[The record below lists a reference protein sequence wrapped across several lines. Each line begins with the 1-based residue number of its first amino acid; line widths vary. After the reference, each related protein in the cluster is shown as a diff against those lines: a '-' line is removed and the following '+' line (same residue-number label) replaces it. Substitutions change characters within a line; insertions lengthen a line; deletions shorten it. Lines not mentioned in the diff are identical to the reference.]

1 METTPTAVYWRLK
14 FRLVLRN
21 WFLGARIIA
30 ETIRCRDSTA
40 QFSLDA
46 SGSPFWNRSES
57 VDDEVQLINLKLQRH
72 QSVRQVKAPI
82 WTPEKIRCRFQK
94 YPVRQTDRAD
104 SIWKHG
110 RWVSYYESSPAQ
122 THSVKLTEKWISK
135 ANKKT
140 NSSIIVT
147 RLVLAICVSVESKY
161 GVFYAL
167 NLSCSRS
174 ERNLKSKYNMVG
186 ITQLLYDDDW
196 FRLVLVFGT
205 PYVESVGII

>member
-1 METTPTAVYWRLK
+1 
-14 FRLVLRN
+14 
-21 WFLGARIIA
+21 
-30 ETIRCRDSTA
+30 
-40 QFSLDA
+40 
-46 SGSPFWNRSES
+46 
-57 VDDEVQLINLKLQRH
+57 
-72 QSVRQVKAPI
+72 
-82 WTPEKIRCRFQK
+82 
-94 YPVRQTDRAD
+94 
-104 SIWKHG
+104 
-110 RWVSYYESSPAQ
+110 
-122 THSVKLTEKWISK
+122 LTEKWISK